1 MKNKNYLYLSV
12 FILTIEILIALFLKT
27 GFIRHTFG
35 DYLAAI
41 FVYCVLAFLFR
52 FKITKLII
60 VSLFVCYSI
69 EFLQLFKIL
78 HLLNLQQ
85 YKMANLVFGNHFS
98 ISDLVAY
105 TLGIVSIAN
114 FNNILPYENK

>member
-1 MKNKNYLYLSV
+1 MKNKNYLYLA
-12 FILTIEILIALFLKT
+12 ILILAAEITIAIQLKN

-52 FKITKLII
+52 FKTKNLII
-60 VSLFVCYSI
+60 LSLFICYAI

-85 YKMANLVFGNHFS
+85 HQMANLIFGNHFS
-98 ISDLVAY
+98 ISDLIAY
-105 TLGIVSIAN
+105 TLGILSIAN
-114 FNNILPYENK
+114 LNNILSYEN